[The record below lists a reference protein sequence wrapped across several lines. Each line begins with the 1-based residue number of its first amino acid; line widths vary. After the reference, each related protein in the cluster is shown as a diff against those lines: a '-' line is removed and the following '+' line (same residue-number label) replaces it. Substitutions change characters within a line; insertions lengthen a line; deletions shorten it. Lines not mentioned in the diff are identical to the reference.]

1 MIRKTL
7 GVLCLVGLL
16 GTAPL
21 AARAAE
27 AIAVPKQDWSFNGIF
42 GQFDRAQLQRGFQI
56 YRENCA
62 ACHGLK
68 YVAFRNLMDL
78 GYTAAEVKLIAREY
92 EVVDGP
98 DEDGEMFTRAALAS
112 DRIPSPHPNDNAA
125 RAANG
130 GALPPDMSLL
140 AKARAGGPDY
150 IYALLTG
157 YVEPP
162 ADFEMSEGMNYNAF
176 YPGHQIA
183 MAQPLW
189 GDDVEFADGTE
200 ATIEQSAR
208 DVSAFLMWAADP
220 RMEERKSTGVSVIL
234 FLIVMTGLFYAS
246 MRKIW
251 ADVQK

>member
-1 MIRKTL
+1 MLKKTL
-7 GVLCLVGLL
+7 GVIGLVGLL

-27 AIAVPKQDWSFNGIF
+27 AIAVPQQDWSFNGVF
-42 GQFDRAQLQRGFQI
+42 GQFDRAQLQRGFQV
-56 YRENCA
+56 YREVCA
-62 ACHGLK
+62 GCHGLK
-68 YVAFRNLMDL
+68 YIAFRNLMDL
-78 GYTAAEVKLIAREY
+78 GYNAAEIKLIARGY

-98 DEDGEMFTRAALAS
+98 DDEGEMFTRAALAS

-130 GALPPDMSLL
+130 GALPPDLSLL
-140 AKARAGGPDY
+140 AKARAGGADY
-150 IYALLTG
+150 LYALLTG

-162 ADFEMSEGMNYNAF
+162 ADFELSEGMNYNAYF
-176 YPGHQIA
+176 PGHQIA
-183 MAQPLW
+183 MAPPLY
-189 GDDVEFADGTE
+189 GDDVEYADGTE
-200 ATIEQSAR
+200 ASLDQSAR

-220 RMEERKSTGVSVIL
+220 KMEERKSTGVSVIL

>member
-7 GVLCLVGLL
+7 GAICLVGLL

-27 AIAVPKQDWSFNGIF
+27 AVAVPKQDWSFNGIF
-42 GQFDRAQLQRGFQI
+42 GQFDRAQLQRGLQI

-68 YVAFRNLMDL
+68 YVAFRNLVDL

-92 EVVDGP
+92 EVIDGP
-98 DEDGEMFTRAALAS
+98 DDEGEMFTRAALPS

-200 ATIEQSAR
+200 ATLEQSAR

-220 RMEERKSTGVSVIL
+220 KMEERKSTGVSVIL
-234 FLIVMTGLFYAS
+234 FLIVLTGLFYAS

-251 ADVQK
+251 SDVQK